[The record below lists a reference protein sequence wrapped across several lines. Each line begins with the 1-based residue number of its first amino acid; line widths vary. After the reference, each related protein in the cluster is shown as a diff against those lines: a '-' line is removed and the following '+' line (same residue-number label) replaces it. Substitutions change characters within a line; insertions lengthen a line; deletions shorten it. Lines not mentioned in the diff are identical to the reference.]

1 MRVQTRHLLVDSA
14 IALVLG
20 WICFW
25 GAHGL
30 LGSRPWSRRS
40 IRSVRPGFGPPR
52 IELPEVAD
60 WVAVPLLLLV
70 VGLAVRRIWPR
81 SAFVAIVL
89 GVGGY
94 LAAGAVFPPVF
105 LAPALGIYA
114 MATGPAPAPLGAA
127 DRAAGADD
135 HGRPLVGALSRAGQ
149 PRAVRRTG
157 GGRRRGR
164 GAGHGRAAPAQPPGE
179 RPAPTRAGPAPIRVR
194 GAAAD
199 RPGCARRGR
208 PQPVGDHHA
217 GRRRPARAGQAPR
230 PGGGV
235 PGGDPDDQS
244 GGPGGTAD
252 DPGGLPGSGGRRGP
266 GSGAGPGPARRPGRR
281 PAPGGPDGRGG
292 AGTGR

>member
-1 MRVQTRHLLVDSA
+1 MRVNTRHLLVDSA

-25 GAHGL
+25 GAHVFWGPGPVGRSIPARL
-30 LGSRPWSRRS
+30 DRSSDRRGSSSPRWPTGWRCRCCSWSSAWPSVGSGRGRPSSPSWWASAATWPPVPCSRRS
-40 IRSVRPGFGPPR
+40 SWRRRWASTRWRSPCPC
-52 IELPEVAD
+52 
-60 WVAVPLLLLV
+60 
-70 VGLAVRRIWPR
+70 
-81 SAFVAIVL
+81 
-89 GVGGY
+89 
-94 LAAGAVFPPVF
+94 
-105 LAPALGIYA
+105 
-114 MATGPAPAPLGAA
+114 PLGAA

-135 HGRPLVGALSRAGQ
+135 HGRPLVGALSRVGQ

-164 GAGHGRAAPAQPPGE
+164 GAGHGRAAPPQPPGE

-235 PGGDPDDQS
+235 AGGDPDDQS
-244 GGPGGTAD
+244 RGPGGTAD

-266 GSGAGPGPARRPGRR
+266 GSGAGTGPARRPGRG